1 MIYNIIGLVASLIL
15 LAYLKYIEIKKKK
28 GFVWFLYPIV
38 GTMILISLF
47 FKIKL

>member
-1 MIYNIIGLVASLIL
+1 MIYNIIGLIASLIL

-38 GTMILISLF
+38 GTIFFICLF

>member
-1 MIYNIIGLVASLIL
+1 MIYNIIGLIASLIL
-15 LAYLKYIEIKKKK
+15 LVYLKYIEIKKKK

>member
-1 MIYNIIGLVASLIL
+1 MIYNIIGLVLSLIL
-15 LAYLKYIEIKKKK
+15 LIYLKHVEIKKKK

-47 FKIKL
+47 CKIKL